1 MSSNYEIIFHD
12 FVTEHKNI
20 LVINEE
26 GIEDWNLLQIFEALI
41 SKLIDHEK
49 DNIVLFLDDPNH
61 EGYEGYQ
68 ENQDNNQIFF
78 NDEDY
83 KLFVETEKDGETK
96 RILTFECFFR
106 PKHRLCVYF
115 FADENPGNRAY
126 YKKIYDWI
134 KDSFLIDE
142 KLRDYLELEKSK
154 IEFKDKIETISI
166 EDNDLIVVVST
177 GKFVTELSLQLKVM
191 YSFLIFTSDANLE
204 SFKKNFEGKGSCKKA
219 GVRINEF
226 LQDEYFL
233 KELGE

>member
-26 GIEDWNLLQIFEALI
+26 GIEDWNLLQIFEALR
-41 SKLIDHEK
+41 S
-49 DNIVLFLDDPNH
+49 
-61 EGYEGYQ
+61 
-68 ENQDNNQIFF
+68 
-78 NDEDY
+78 
-83 KLFVETEKDGETK
+83 
-96 RILTFECFFR
+96 
-106 PKHRLCVYF
+106 KHRLCVYF

>member
-26 GIEDWNLLQIFEALI
+26 GIEDWNLLQIFEALR

-83 KLFVETEKDGETK
+83 KLFLET
-96 RILTFECFFR
+96 
-106 PKHRLCVYF
+106 
-115 FADENPGNRAY
+115 
-126 YKKIYDWI
+126 
-134 KDSFLIDE
+134 
-142 KLRDYLELEKSK
+142 
-154 IEFKDKIETISI
+154 
-166 EDNDLIVVVST
+166 
-177 GKFVTELSLQLKVM
+177 
-191 YSFLIFTSDANLE
+191 
-204 SFKKNFEGKGSCKKA
+204 
-219 GVRINEF
+219 
-226 LQDEYFL
+226 
-233 KELGE
+233 